1 VSPSSPTCHRFRN
14 SFDSAS
20 LMEVWRIEAEE
31 EEEEEE
37 EEEKRGTRFSYHI
50 FRQRM

>member
-1 VSPSSPTCHRFRN
+1 
-14 SFDSAS
+14 
-20 LMEVWRIEAEE
+20 MEVWRIEA

>member
-1 VSPSSPTCHRFRN
+1 
-14 SFDSAS
+14 
-20 LMEVWRIEAEE
+20 MEVWRIEAEE